1 MSRPTPEELRRRLS
15 ERLAAEPPRGQT
27 MTQAPP
33 TPPPVS
39 EPDPTPIPTPTPTP
53 VARASEATPPATP
66 AKDAPGPAPTNV
78 PIAEVKVTAP
88 TPAPKTRSVA
98 TPSAVT
104 EDRIDADSPTLR
116 QPKPVVRRNDER
128 GRLRSHP
135 VSEALY
141 LDIART
147 KLRAKRGE
155 KLTWDAILQHGL
167 DLVIARPSQLESLLN
182 EVDTLT
188 SKARRTIAATISID
202 HDIAMQELLL
212 DRPSIGTVR
221 PRLKLEDVWCAAL
234 IAWKRTIP

>member
-15 ERLAAEPPRGQT
+15 ERLAAEPQRGQT

-33 TPPPVS
+33 AAPAAEETP
-39 EPDPTPIPTPTPTP
+39 E
-53 VARASEATPPATP
+53 RE
-66 AKDAPGPAPTNV
+66 PAPLAQPV
-78 PIAEVKVTAP
+78 PERVAKVDGSAP
-88 TPAPKTRSVA
+88 TRPADSTPMLPAPELDEKRK
-98 TPSAVT
+98 SAPLPKPRPAISG
-104 EDRIDADSPTLR
+104 DRADQDSPVLR
-116 QPKPVVRRNDER
+116 QPRTIVRRNDES

-147 KLRAKRGE
+147 KLRAARGE
-155 KLTWDAILQHGL
+155 KLTWDAIVQHGL
-167 DLVIARPSQLESLLN
+167 DLVLARPSQLESLLN

-188 SKARRTIAATISID
+188 SKARRTIAATISVD

-221 PRLKLEDVWCAAL
+221 ARLKLEDLWCAAL
-234 IAWKRTIP
+234 IAWKRSVP